1 MTTKINK
8 AAGYLAAY
16 IRSNGRFDLKDL
28 ADRAGVSD
36 ELAFVTNDLLE
47 VLEDDIY
54 LLDLEEAYEEAQP
67 EKKAGPVSDWLKELT
82 DRYFG

>member
-16 IRSNGRFDLKDL
+16 IRSNGRFDLGDL

-36 ELAFVTNDLLE
+36 ELAFVTSDLLE

-54 LLDLEEAYEEAQP
+54 LLDLEEAYQEAKQ
-67 EKKAGPVSDWLKELT
+67 EQKAGPVSDWLKELT